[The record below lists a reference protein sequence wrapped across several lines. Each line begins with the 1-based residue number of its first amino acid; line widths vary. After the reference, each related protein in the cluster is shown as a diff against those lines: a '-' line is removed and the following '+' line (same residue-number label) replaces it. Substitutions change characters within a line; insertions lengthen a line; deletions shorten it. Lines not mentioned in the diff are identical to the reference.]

1 MDTQIF
7 VNTEREEIY
16 LEGTQIF
23 MNCGSASERPTH
35 LYKPTSIRQVY

>member
-1 MDTQIF
+1 ME
-7 VNTEREEIY
+7 TELEESY

-35 LYKPTSIRQVY
+35 LYKPTSIRQVH